1 MNNIIS
7 TSPTTHS
14 GTNNGTIK
22 IKATSVNNELSSV
35 KKKVIIKGNGVDP
48 VVVNVEQPGVDSILS
63 QNNLI
68 AGQLYL
74 STNVFIFRSIADR
87 TSLGVYDKIC
97 LGNTD
102 IIGAHDYIRVKSTPY
117 GDGNNFNTPIN
128 KYQFAIL
135 NGNIPAIDQI
145 NANEG
150 ISKYIYKYKIQGT
163 QPSSYKEPLDNNK
176 IVWFAKDTLEQMRA
190 DYYPLYFRFL
200 FRFIQ

>member
-68 AGQLYL
+68 AG
-74 STNVFIFRSIADR
+74 
-87 TSLGVYDKIC
+87 
-97 LGNTD
+97 
-102 IIGAHDYIRVKSTPY
+102 
-117 GDGNNFNTPIN
+117 
-128 KYQFAIL
+128 
-135 NGNIPAIDQI
+135 
-145 NANEG
+145 
-150 ISKYIYKYKIQGT
+150 
-163 QPSSYKEPLDNNK
+163 
-176 IVWFAKDTLEQMRA
+176 
-190 DYYPLYFRFL
+190 
-200 FRFIQ
+200 